1 MVVPVP
7 SVVLA
12 RAVGMML
19 AMTTGPMRHCCDR
32 CVIRICQRESTEK
45 PKHHRKEQHPFHVC
59 SDNLSFENLFYSR
72 LRGIG
77 SF

>member
-1 MVVPVP
+1 MVVAVP
-7 SVVLA
+7 GVVLA

-19 AMTTGPMRHCCDR
+19 AMTTGSMRHRRDR
-32 CVIRICQRESTEK
+32 CVIRICQCESTEK
-45 PKHHRKEQHPFHVC
+45 PKHHHTEQNPFHVC